1 MDKLLRLQPV
11 STEKHMMLLDYIAGF
26 RASYYQAARAGL
38 YVDSKKFTG
47 KHAHIW
53 YRAHQFKCEHTPR
66 CRQVLDYLNIRRHDY
81 LTFAKARAN
90 ERRKIHFTA
99 FNHAWFKG
107 FVNRG
112 SSPFAYRKIALI
124 PKQLVSIVPPGVPAN
139 VTEFSTNGMQPN
151 RLHSTRDNIAEYTS
165 LLSFR
170 LQPRVEL
177 LFHLTAVEAHW
188 ITSLIDSG
196 RAVTLLERLSGWHL
210 RA

>member
-11 STEKHMMLLDYIAGF
+11 NTEKHMMLLDYIAGF

-47 KHAHIW
+47 KHAHDW
-53 YRAHQFKCEHTPR
+53 YKSHQFKCEHLPR
-66 CRQVLDYLNIRRHDY
+66 CRQVLDYLNIRRADY
-81 LTFAKARAN
+81 LTFAKARAG

-112 SSPFAYRKIALI
+112 SSPFAYRKMALI
-124 PKQLVSIVPPGVPAN
+124 PKQLVSIVPDY
-139 VTEFSTNGMQPN
+139 STNGKFAGFE
-151 RLHSTRDNIAEYTS
+151 RRHRIGEDDSGE

-170 LQPRVEL
+170 LHSRVEL
-177 LFHLTAVEAHW
+177 LFRMSAVERQWTKALLESH
-188 ITSLIDSG
+188 
-196 RAVTLLERLSGWHL
+196 RAVTLLERTTGFYL